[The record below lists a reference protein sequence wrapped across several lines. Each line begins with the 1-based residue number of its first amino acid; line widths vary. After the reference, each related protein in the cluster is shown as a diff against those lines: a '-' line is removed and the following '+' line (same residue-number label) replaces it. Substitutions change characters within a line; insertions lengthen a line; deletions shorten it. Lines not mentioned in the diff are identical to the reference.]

1 MMKKKRK
8 KRRKKRRRNTKKGNE
23 RMNLTKS
30 NHQGKNQLEKS

>member
-8 KRRKKRRRNTKKGNE
+8 KRRKKRRRKTKKGNE